1 MANVTSKSRPTI
13 LLHLSAVAP
22 PITMG
27 FNRIPAG
34 KFLMGSR
41 GHFPQEEPVH
51 EVEIT
56 QDFYLG
62 VYPVT
67 QAQFRQWTQSENIDH
82 QNEFEGKDDHP
93 AESMDWQQARQFC
106 DWLMSQENAK
116 TIIPQGYRARLPTE
130 AEWEYACASWHD
142 GAQHPE
148 HTGARRYTEYH
159 TGDGDGALREAG
171 WYGYY
176 ADRGNM
182 TAEGTQPVG
191 QFQANQ
197 FGLHDMHGNV
207 FEWCLDAWDSDAY
220 RTRAS
225 SVCNPLIGD
234 SSGRVFDPFDVQSDD
249 AFRVLRGGSWG
260 GQATGCRAAYR
271 FGYRPGNRFGIY
283 GFRVGLFPVRSHQ
296 LDQLDQPA
304 GKAAA
309 ARTGGERGGTT
320 R

>member
-1 MANVTSKSRPTI
+1 
-13 LLHLSAVAP
+13 
-22 PITMG
+22 MG

-176 ADRGNM
+176 TDRGNV

-207 FEWCLDAWDSDAY
+207 FEWCLDAWDADAY
-220 RTRAS
+220 RSRAP

-249 AFRVLRGGSWG
+249 AFRVLRGGSWNFR
-260 GQATGCRAAYR
+260 AANCRAAYR
-271 FGYRPGNRFGIY
+271 GRDQPGFRYGNRFI
-283 GFRVGLFPVRSHQ
+283 GFRVGLFPVLSYQ
-296 LDQLDQPA
+296 PDQPA